1 MTRRKNAGLTIV
13 EILISIT
20 IFSILMIPIVSS
32 IVSSLKMSTNA
43 KETQY
48 RNDYAENLME
58 SVKSLAMDELDNS
71 VYFENSG
78 TLPGS
83 FDYNYA
89 PGGKKEITLADSTT
103 KEIEFGKYTITGQTK
118 LGTKQETYSYRIE
131 LDNSYYAEKNANDST
146 YVDPNNLALGVVED
160 IDYTKVALID
170 GTILNYD
177 TTATNAL
184 RTKKLQ
190 ALKEKF
196 PEDYEDLIDRD
207 TGIDRFA
214 VDTGRRLLLIQVSG
228 SKALGYDVKCVL
240 NYADSN
246 GLISGDNIV
255 SYTPYATHFS
265 DGLPN
270 IYLMYNPCFY
280 NGGYQKEDIIALDVS
295 GITDTGDDIPE
306 VNLFLIETAE
316 TYARSIE
323 NSGAI
328 AESEKGKVL
337 YNNSVANGVSR
348 DDVNVLFYHAN
359 KAGTNADV
367 VAKVGLYHNFGDNT
381 ETIVTI
387 NASTGLAEDT
397 EVNKLNK
404 KSDKFYF
411 EATDLSGFAASIAAG
426 SIYETIVNYINDGE
440 SVINAMSLE
449 AFSGITTGSLNAA
462 SQESRGLYQVKI
474 WLQQGTSVDT
484 SLDPILRGTKGGDE
498 S

>member
-1 MTRRKNAGLTIV
+1 MTRRKNTGLTIV

-20 IFSILMIPIVSS
+20 IFAILMIPIVSS
-32 IVSSLKMSTNA
+32 IISSLKMSTTA

-48 RNDYAENLME
+48 RNDYAEILME
-58 SVKSLAMDELDNS
+58 SVKSLGMNELSDS
-71 VYFENSG
+71 SYFENSG

-83 FDYNYA
+83 FTYTYA
-89 PGGKKEITLADSTT
+89 PGGKKNVTLADGTT

-118 LGTKQETYSYRIE
+118 IGIKKETYSYQIE

-160 IDYTKVALID
+160 IDHTKVALID

-190 ALKEKF
+190 ALKEKY
-196 PEDYEDLIDRD
+196 PADYDALIDRD

-214 VDTGRRLLLIQVSG
+214 VDTGRRLLLVEVSG
-228 SKALGYDVKCVL
+228 SKSAGYDVKCTL

-246 GLISGDNIV
+246 SLISGDNV
-255 SYTPYATHFS
+255 VTYTPYAEHFS
-265 DGLPN
+265 EGLPN

-280 NGGYQKEDIIALDVS
+280 NGGYQREDVIALDVS
-295 GITDTGDDIPE
+295 GVTDSGADIPE
-306 VNLFLIETAE
+306 INLFVIETAA

-328 AESEKGKVL
+328 TDAEKGKVL

-359 KAGTNADV
+359 RVGTSTDV
-367 VAKVGLYHNFGDNT
+367 MAKVGLYHNFGDNS
-381 ETIVTI
+381 ETIVTV
-387 NASTGLAEDT
+387 NPTTGVAEDT
-397 EVNKLNK
+397 EVTKLNK
-404 KSDKFYF
+404 KSEKFYY
-411 EATDLSGFAASIAAG
+411 TDDDLSSFATSIAAG
-426 SIYETIVNYINDGE
+426 TMYSAIVNYLNDG
-440 SVINAMSLE
+440 VAVANKMSLE
-449 AFSGITTGSLNAA
+449 IFNDLNVGNLNEA

-474 WLQQGTSVDT
+474 WLQEGTSVDT
-484 SLDPILRGTKGGDE
+484 TSDPILRGTKGGDE